1 MICTSMSNCHRRRAR
16 GRKRGGFTLVE
27 LLVVVVILAILIGLL
42 VPVIAGAL
50 RTAKN
55 AACQSEINLMA
66 QALAN
71 FKAAYGDY
79 PPSRVYLSENGVFPA
94 GTGTHVNGDA
104 NDITLGQLAQRSLI
118 SLRRFFPKVVF
129 SSTLNNPPPQINYN
143 PGTGAG
149 FWYDFNGN
157 GKMDGPYILQGD
169 ECLVFFLGGIPLQD
183 PNTGAFGMTGFGKD
197 PINPFTNS
205 IIGSGMYSA
214 NRQPPSFE
222 FNAGRLFLDPSNPSV
237 ALNGLA
243 APGIPAYYDNLGG
256 TAPPLPGLGVVPP
269 TTMNFYVYFSGY
281 GNGVYDA
288 NDVNFLF
295 SVGGSTVGFEFDGN
309 GTTPIGLK
317 YQHAGSIYPSASPN
331 PYTLTSTITTSGTV
345 TFEKAQTFQIFS
357 AGADGNYGVGGQFI
371 APSASSSTASNP
383 LPFDANNTLA
393 GTAVTGDATIRIRER
408 DNLTN
413 FQSGTLQ

>member
-1 MICTSMSNCHRRRAR
+1 MNCTSMSTCHRRRDR
-16 GRKRGGFTLVE
+16 GWKRGGFTLVE
-27 LLVVVVILAILIGLL
+27 LLVVIVVLAILVGLL
-42 VPVIAGAL
+42 LPVIAGAL

-71 FKAAYGDY
+71 FKASYGDY
-79 PPSRVYLSENGVFPA
+79 PPSRVILYENGYFPV
-94 GTGTHVNGDA
+94 GTQTHVNADT

-129 SSTLNNPPPQINYN
+129 STSGQPSQISYN
-143 PGTGAG
+143 AATGAG

-157 GKMDGPYILQGD
+157 GKMDGPYILQGN

-183 PNTGAFGMTGFGKD
+183 PATGAFGMTGFGKD
-197 PINPFTNS
+197 PVNPFTNS
-205 IIGSGMYSA
+205 VIGSGMYSA
-214 NRQPPSFE
+214 NRQPPAFE
-222 FNAGRLFLDPSNPSV
+222 FNAGRLFLDPNNPGN
-237 ALNGLA
+237 LTGNPNGVID
-243 APGIPAYYDNLGG
+243 PGIPGYYDNLGNS
-256 TAPPLPGLGVVPP
+256 PP
-269 TTMNFYVYFSGY
+269 TAAGTSLNFYVYFSGY

-288 NDVNFLF
+288 NDVNFL
-295 SVGGSTVGFEFDGN
+295 TEFDGVS
-309 GTTPIGLK
+309 GAGPIGLK
-317 YQHAGSIYPSASPN
+317 YTHAGTVYASVYPN
-331 PYTLTSTITTSGTV
+331 PYSTTLTVTASGTV

-357 AGADGNYGVGGQFI
+357 AGADGLYGVGGQFI

-383 LPFDANNTLA
+383 LPIDLNHTFTGTIGGTLTTSA
-393 GTAVTGDATIRIRER
+393 DATIRIRER

>member
-1 MICTSMSNCHRRRAR
+1 
-16 GRKRGGFTLVE
+16 
-27 LLVVVVILAILIGLL
+27 LVVIVVLAILVGLL
-42 VPVIAGAL
+42 LPVIAGAL

-55 AACQSEINLMA
+55 AAAQSEINLMA

-79 PPSRVYLSENGVFPA
+79 PPSRVILYENGYFPMLNNNPP
-94 GTGTHVNGDA
+94 HVNNDP
-104 NDITLGQLAQRSLI
+104 NDITLTQLQQRSVI
-118 SLRRFFPKVVF
+118 ALRKFFPKVAF
-129 SSTLNNPPPQINYN
+129 STSGGPPPQINYN

-197 PINPFTNS
+197 RVNPFSNS

-237 ALNGLA
+237 SLNGLSF
-243 APGIPAYYDNLGG
+243 PGIPAYYDNLGG
-256 TAPPLPGLGVVPP
+256 SPPPLPGPGVVPP
-269 TTMNFYVYFSGY
+269 STMNFYVYFSAY

-295 SVGGSTVGFEFDGN
+295 TVTGNTVGFEQDGN
-309 GTTPIGLK
+309 LATPIGLK
-317 YQHAGSIYPSASPN
+317 FQRAGSIYPSPSPN
-331 PYTLTSTITTSGTV
+331 PYTITSTITASGTV

-357 AGADGNYGVGGQFI
+357 AGLDGQYGVGGQFI
-371 APSASSSTASNP
+371 APSAASSSASNP
-383 LPFDANNTLA
+383 LLFDSANTLA
-393 GTAVTGDATIRIRER
+393 GTGVSTDATIRIRER